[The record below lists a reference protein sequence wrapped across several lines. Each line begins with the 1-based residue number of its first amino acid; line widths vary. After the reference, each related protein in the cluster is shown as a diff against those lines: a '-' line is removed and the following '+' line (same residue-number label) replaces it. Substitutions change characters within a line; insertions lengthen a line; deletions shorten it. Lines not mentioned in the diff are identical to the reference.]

1 MLKEIMLGDIVED
14 TYTGFIGIATTSM
27 TFINDCVQF
36 EVVPK
41 VDKDNKPQ
49 EGVFI
54 DVQSLKLVKKGKK
67 HLDYEKEQRV
77 IEKEKDEL
85 YDGDYEGLPGGPN
98 HKPLNLS
105 GHYNRR
111 KI

>member
-1 MLKEIMLGDIVED
+1 MNKEIMLGDIVKD
-14 TYTGFIGIATTSM
+14 TYTNFTGVATTMM

-67 HLDYEKEQRV
+67 HLDYEKEQRA
-77 IEKEKDEL
+77 IEKEKNDEV
-85 YDGDYEGLPGGPN
+85 DPPGGPN
-98 HKPLNLS
+98 HKSLNMS

-111 KI
+111 KR

>member
-1 MLKEIMLGDIVED
+1 MPKEIMLGDIVED

-41 VDKDNKPQ
+41 VSKDNKPQ
-49 EGVFI
+49 DGVFI
-54 DVQSLKLVKKGKK
+54 DTQSLKLVKKGKK
-67 HLDYEKEQRV
+67 HLDYEKEQRE
-77 IEKEKDEL
+77 IEKEKNEDI
-85 YDGDYEGLPGGPN
+85 DPPGGPN
-98 HKPLNLS
+98 HKSLNMS

-111 KI
+111 KE